1 MKRKPLSEEPDL
13 ARAHDVAVDA
23 ARAAGALMRRNLRS
37 PKRVQAATQHD
48 LKIELDVR
56 CQVLIER
63 TLRAAFPRTAI
74 LGEEGT
80 VGDPT
85 ARDRWVVDP
94 IDGTVNFAYGIPHA
108 CVSIA
113 LQRCKGA
120 GALAQPDSGAIRRG
134 QRPSYETTLGVVYD
148 PFCDELWTATW
159 HGPSRLN
166 GRITRVSNRRHLE
179 ETIIT
184 IGFAKRRS
192 SLQKVLPVVN
202 RLIHRV
208 RKLRVLGA
216 AALDLAYV
224 ASGRLDA
231 YLEPGVRLWDIAA
244 GGLILE
250 RAGGDFWHEP
260 VRRAPEHTYRIM
272 ASNGRL
278 RAQLAPLARLFRLP
292 SP

>member
-1 MKRKPLSEEPDL
+1 
-13 ARAHDVAVDA
+13 
-23 ARAAGALMRRNLRS
+23 MRRNLRS
-37 PKRVQAATQHD
+37 PKRIQAATQHD

-56 CQVLIER
+56 CQALIER

-80 VGDPT
+80 VGDPE
-85 ARDRWVVDP
+85 APDRWVVDP

-113 LQRCKGA
+113 LQRRGGGGA
-120 GALAQPDSGAIRRG
+120 GGARPRDAAPGRREETAD
-134 QRPSYETTLGVVYD
+134 YETTLGVVYD
-148 PFCDELWTATW
+148 PFCDELWTATCR
-159 HGPSRLN
+159 GRSRLN
-166 GRITRVSNRRHLE
+166 GRIIQVSNRRHLA

-192 SLQKVLPVVN
+192 SLQQVLPVVN
-202 RLIHRV
+202 RLMHRV
-208 RKLRVLGA
+208 RKLRVMGA

-224 ASGRLDA
+224 ASGRMDA

-250 RAGGDFWHEP
+250 RAGGDFWREP
-260 VRRAPEHTYRIM
+260 VRGAPAHTYRIM

-278 RAQLAPLARLFRLP
+278 RAQLAPLVRLFRLP
-292 SP
+292 SS